1 MASLPAWK
9 ITRWHRRFA
18 VAALLAGL
26 MAGQKAPSQPI
37 FVEPA
42 GIVTRRSTKE
52 EILRVRLNRA
62 RQLLAETDFSLA
74 LVAEK
79 IGLEHA
85 EYLNVIFKKKT
96 GLTPGQFRN
105 QAGA

>member
-1 MASLPAWK
+1 MNRAAFFDVDGTLTEGP
-9 ITRWHRRFA
+9 TLERRFA
-18 VAALLAGL
+18 RTLG
-26 MAGQKAPSQPI
+26 
-37 FVEPA
+37 
-42 GIVTRRSTKE
+42 RSPKE

-62 RQLLAETDFSLA
+62 RQLLVETEFPLS

-96 GLTPGQFRN
+96 GLTPGQFRAHGKAP
-105 QAGA
+105 QLPSAPGPQPQPIHTP